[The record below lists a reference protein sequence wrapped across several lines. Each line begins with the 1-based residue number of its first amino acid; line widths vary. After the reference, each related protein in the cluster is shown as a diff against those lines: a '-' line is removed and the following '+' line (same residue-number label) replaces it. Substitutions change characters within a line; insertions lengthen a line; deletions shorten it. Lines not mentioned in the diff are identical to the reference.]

1 MQPLD
6 KRSIIID
13 DSNRVLQS
21 NMPKTTTN
29 TSSQHKPIERERP
42 RSWWSTALSL
52 GIHGTLIALLWFVPS
67 LPINTPE
74 VAPPESIDA
83 TILPPHPAEEQ
94 ATEKP
99 METPPLA
106 TPTPAPTHTP
116 AKPTATDNK
125 PASAPSGTPKAVPA
139 AAPNAANG
147 TQAAAGQA
155 DGKGGSGTT
164 ANANGTGGTKKLP
177 AGAPVAVAPSG
188 GFQIDYDLDASGSNN
203 AAASGGARLIF
214 NRKGDRYVAD
224 LSAKATTLWLSAK
237 INGHS
242 EGVVR
247 SNTLATERFSDA
259 VDLPGGKWDKQ
270 SSFVVNYDTRQVTF
284 TNKGNTFE
292 QPLEQDTLF
301 DYVSAMAY
309 LQAGFQQGELNAG
322 QGTINLPIGKRQE
335 VAQARIT
342 IGDYERVSTKET
354 AADAIPTNIAI
365 NSGSI
370 KFIRV
375 WFFPDKKYLPLK
387 MEIGVDDKTI
397 TLLSRSSE

>member
-1 MQPLD
+1 MSTHTETPAHAQP
-6 KRSIIID
+6 
-13 DSNRVLQS
+13 NPAQ
-21 NMPKTTTN
+21 
-29 TSSQHKPIERERP
+29 RERP

-52 GIHGTLIALLWFVPS
+52 SIHGSLIALLWSAPS

-83 TILPPHPAEEQ
+83 TILPPPPAEEK
-94 ATEKP
+94 APDKTAA
-99 METPPLA
+99 A
-106 TPTPAPTHTP
+106 TPAVPAPSAHTP
-116 AKPTATDNK
+116 ASSPAKTATADK
-125 PASAPSGTPKAVPA
+125 QPAPAPSGTPQANTSA
-139 AAPNAANG
+139 SNAANG
-147 TQAAAGQA
+147 TQASAGQP
-155 DGKGGSGTT
+155 DGKGGAGTG
-164 ANANGTGGTKKLP
+164 ANGTGASKKLS

-188 GFQIDYDLDASGSNN
+188 GFQIDYDLDASGANN
-203 AAASGGARLIF
+203 ANASGGARLIF

-224 LSAKATTLWLSAK
+224 LSAKASTLFLTAK

-247 SNTLATERFSDA
+247 SNTLASERFSDTI
-259 VDLPGGKWDKQ
+259 DLPGGKWDKQ
-270 SSFVVNYDTRQVTF
+270 SSFVVNYDTHQVTF
-284 TNKGNTFE
+284 TNKGNTSE
-292 QPLEQDTLF
+292 QALEQDALF

-309 LQAGFQQGELNAG
+309 LQAGFQQGQLNAG
-322 QGTINLPIGKRQE
+322 QGAISLPIGKRQE

-342 IGDYERVSTKET
+342 IGDYEHISTKET

-375 WFFPDKKYLPLK
+375 WFVPDKKFLPLK

-397 TLLSRSSE
+397 VLLSRSSG

>member
-1 MQPLD
+1 MSTHTETPAHAQP
-6 KRSIIID
+6 
-13 DSNRVLQS
+13 NPAQ
-21 NMPKTTTN
+21 
-29 TSSQHKPIERERP
+29 RERP

-52 GIHGTLIALLWFVPS
+52 SIHGSLIALLWSAPS

-83 TILPPHPAEEQ
+83 TILPPPPAEEK
-94 ATEKP
+94 APDKT
-99 METPPLA
+99 TAA
-106 TPTPAPTHTP
+106 TPAVPAPSAHTP
-116 AKPTATDNK
+116 ASSPAKTATADK
-125 PASAPSGTPKAVPA
+125 QPAPAPSGTPQANTSA
-139 AAPNAANG
+139 SNAANG
-147 TQAAAGQA
+147 TQASAGQP
-155 DGKGGSGTT
+155 DGKGGAGTG
-164 ANANGTGGTKKLP
+164 ANGTGASKKLS

-188 GFQIDYDLDASGSNN
+188 GFQIDYDLDASGANN
-203 AAASGGARLIF
+203 ANASGGARLIF

-224 LSAKATTLWLSAK
+224 LSAKASTLFLTAK

-247 SNTLATERFSDA
+247 SNTLASERFSDTI
-259 VDLPGGKWDKQ
+259 DLPGGKWDKQ
-270 SSFVVNYDTRQVTF
+270 SSFVVNYDTHQVTF
-284 TNKGNTFE
+284 TNKGNTSE
-292 QPLEQDTLF
+292 QALEQDALF

-309 LQAGFQQGELNAG
+309 LQAGFQQGQLNAG
-322 QGTINLPIGKRQE
+322 QGAISLPIGKRQE

-342 IGDYERVSTKET
+342 IGDYEHISTKET

-375 WFFPDKKYLPLK
+375 WFVPDKKFLPLK

-397 TLLSRSSE
+397 VLLSRSSG

>member
-1 MQPLD
+1 MSTHTETPAHAKQNPA
-6 KRSIIID
+6 
-13 DSNRVLQS
+13 Q
-21 NMPKTTTN
+21 
-29 TSSQHKPIERERP
+29 RERP

-52 GIHGTLIALLWFVPS
+52 SIHGSLIALLWSAPS

-83 TILPPHPAEEQ
+83 TILPPPPAEEKAPDKTT
-94 ATEKP
+94 AT
-99 METPPLA
+99 
-106 TPTPAPTHTP
+106 TPAAPAPSAHTP
-116 AKPTATDNK
+116 ASSPAKNATADKP
-125 PASAPSGTPKAVPA
+125 PAPAPSGTPQSNTSAS
-139 AAPNAANG
+139 NAANG
-147 TQAAAGQA
+147 TQASAGQP
-155 DGKGGSGTT
+155 DGKGGTGTG
-164 ANANGTGGTKKLP
+164 ANNNGTGASKKLS

-188 GFQIDYDLDASGSNN
+188 GFQIDYDLDASGANN
-203 AAASGGARLIF
+203 ANASGGARLVF
-214 NRKGDRYVAD
+214 TRKGDRYVAD
-224 LSAKATTLWLSAK
+224 LSAKASTLFLTAK

-247 SNTLATERFSDA
+247 SNTLASERFSDTI
-259 VDLPGGKWDKQ
+259 DLPGGKWDKQ
-270 SSFVVNYDTRQVTF
+270 SSFVVNYDTHQVTF

-292 QPLEQDTLF
+292 QALEQDALF

-309 LQAGFQQGELNAG
+309 LQAGFQQGQLNAG
-322 QGTINLPIGKRQE
+322 QGAISLPIGKRQE

-342 IGDYERVSTKET
+342 IGDYERISTKET

-375 WFFPDKKYLPLK
+375 WFVPDKKFLPLK

-397 TLLSRSSE
+397 VLLSRSSG